1 MRRVL
6 LTIALLALSAGALAQ
21 LGTDWSGRL
30 ETRLGLES
38 TGDLTAAGAEA
49 RLALDGE
56 VGSEFFPTAAFR
68 VELRAKTDAATD
80 TADVRLDEAWA
91 RVFLN
96 DGVIE
101 ATAGNQRHF
110 WGSTDG
116 VNPVDRLNPRDLS
129 VPPDAE
135 KLAVPMLHL
144 RAWLEHDVNLEAV
157 LIPAFVPSIAP
168 GEAWRDE
175 PTFASPPGTTV
186 TEIRP
191 LRDERPEA
199 SLQNLQ
205 GGVRV
210 QWRPAGF
217 DLAASYL
224 YVYRDVPTRSAEAV
238 PTGAPG
244 EVAVQ
249 PVARYDR
256 LHVVGLDGSVALG
269 DVVLRGEI
277 AYLFTDDPS
286 GTDPAV
292 GEPSF
297 HVVIGA
303 ETPVP
308 DGPRLVTQVIL
319 DGETKPAAP
328 TTETGELDVAV
339 RAMLVATYAANART
353 DLEVAWVH
361 DLDGSGL
368 VRPGASYTFAD
379 GVTGTLAGLVAYGPD
394 ASRYGDWRE
403 RTGAEVSLRVD
414 F

>member
-1 MRRVL
+1 
-6 LTIALLALSAGALAQ
+6 
-21 LGTDWSGRL
+21 
-30 ETRLGLES
+30 
-38 TGDLTAAGAEA
+38 
-49 RLALDGE
+49 
-56 VGSEFFPTAAFR
+56 
-68 VELRAKTDAATD
+68 
-80 TADVRLDEAWA
+80 
-91 RVFLN
+91 
-96 DGVIE
+96 
-101 ATAGNQRHF
+101 
-110 WGSTDG
+110 
-116 VNPVDRLNPRDLS
+116 
-129 VPPDAE
+129 
-135 KLAVPMLHL
+135 
-144 RAWLEHDVNLEAV
+144 
-157 LIPAFVPSIAP
+157 VPSIAP

-175 PTFASPPGTTV
+175 PTFASPPGTNV

-244 EVAVQ
+244 EVDVQ

-319 DGETKPAAP
+319 DGETKPDAP

>member
-1 MRRVL
+1 MRRIL
-6 LTIALLALSAGALAQ
+6 LTIALLALSAGAFAQ
-21 LGTDWSGRL
+21 LRTDWSGRL
-30 ETRLGLES
+30 EARLGLES

-68 VELRAKTDAATD
+68 AELRAETDAATG
-80 TADVRLDEAWA
+80 TSEVRLDEAWG

-101 ATAGNQRHF
+101 ATAGNQRLF

-129 VPPDAE
+129 IPPDAE
-135 KLAVPMLHL
+135 KLAVPMVHL

-157 LIPAFVPSIAP
+157 LIPVFVPSIPAGEGWREEPAFAP
-168 GEAWRDE
+168 
-175 PTFASPPGTTV
+175 PPGATV

-191 LRDERPEA
+191 LRDERPEP
-199 SLQNLQ
+199 SLEHLQ
-205 GGVRV
+205 GGVRL

-224 YVYRDVPTRSAEAV
+224 HLYRDVPTRSAEVV
-238 PTGAPG
+238 PTGTPG
-244 EVAVQ
+244 EVALQ

-269 DVVLRGEI
+269 DVVLRGEM
-277 AYLFTDDPS
+277 AYLFTDDPA

-297 HVVIGA
+297 QVVIGA

-308 DGPRLVTQVIL
+308 DGPRLVAQVIL
-319 DGETKPAAP
+319 DGQTTPAAAP
-328 TTETGELDVAV
+328 TETGDLDVAL
-339 RAMLVATYAANART
+339 RTMLVATYGANART
-353 DLEVAWVH
+353 DLEAAWVH

-368 VRPGASYTFAD
+368 VRPGVSYTFAD
-379 GVTGTLAGLVAYGPD
+379 GVTGTLEGLVAYGPD
-394 ASRYGDWRE
+394 ATRFGDWRD
-403 RTGAEVSLRVD
+403 RTRAQASLRVD